1 MLVSKNAK
9 IWVTPNANAKI
20 CVTPNANHQHEQVE
34 YRSSWVPNT
43 KFSRWPC
50 TFLFFVSISF
60 PLGPV
65 FQWNMGYKEIV
76 GLCKPGFTIRLV
88 MNSEVGVLTHLYTL
102 IVHVFVIYKNG
113 SNGYVFVSV
122 LGVMFL

>member
-1 MLVSKNAK
+1 
-9 IWVTPNANAKI
+9 
-20 CVTPNANHQHEQVE
+20 
-34 YRSSWVPNT
+34 
-43 KFSRWPC
+43 
-50 TFLFFVSISF
+50 
-60 PLGPV
+60 
-65 FQWNMGYKEIV
+65 MGYKEIV
-76 GLCKPGFTIRLV
+76 ALCKPGFTIRLV